1 MGARRGP
8 SRHNGGVNVG
18 FMDGHAKWLSRSEIE
33 GDTGLEGASRY
44 WWGR

>member
-1 MGARRGP
+1 MEPRRGM